1 MPSPTVYDHVS
12 PTGDDYPDGVYR
24 VVGVDG
30 VDGAVTLLRITDG
43 DGRRIHTGELVTVD
57 ADAFAAYDPIDRPA
71 SNRSF
76 GARVGSIPAVG
87 YWSLRAFG
95 QQLRTHPRATAVAG
109 VPVLVGLV
117 GSAVSVPSVPDPV
130 FGVLLFVGSLGLAWV
145 GGGYRRR

>member
-30 VDGAVTLLRITDG
+30 TVTLLRITDG

-57 ADAFAAYDPIDRPA
+57 ADAFAAFDPVDRPTA
-71 SNRSF
+71 SRSF
-76 GARVGSIPAVG
+76 GARVASVPAVG

-95 QQLRTHPRATAVAG
+95 QQLRTHPQATAVAG

-117 GSAVSVPSVPDPV
+117 GSTVSVSSIPDPV
-130 FGVLLFVGSLGLAWV
+130 FGALLFVGSLGLAWV